1 VALALFDLAIGR
13 QFLNFTVMDF
23 DDLLADPFEDPFAKP
38 RSGSPDPWA
47 TFSHQTAVSSESQDA
62 FAQSYNSGYEENRST
77 TPTTASYATGDP
89 GEGSQSSLVDPLEA
103 ATVNAEEE
111 DSSGPT
117 SPRTPGFRE
126 SIDVL
131 NPADHTQTIAEPEPS
146 TPPTKTLTPPPA
158 AAHPPPTSV
167 AKTPSPPS
175 SPNLDASHSRSSP
188 KVISPIVS
196 PLERPL
202 ASSNIDHSF
211 AGLALGGESIG
222 GWQTDQGSWVNDH
235 QSPLATS
242 NVGSATEE
250 EDDDDDDEPIMKSR
264 RVGTDSSNAVSSF
277 YSGLV
282 LAAENMSHKATTR
295 NDTGIQPVF
304 IISVDDP
311 QKVGD
316 PIRSFTMYT
325 VHTRVSHV

>member
-1 VALALFDLAIGR
+1 
-13 QFLNFTVMDF
+13 MDF

-47 TFSHQTAVSSESQDA
+47 TFSHQTAVYSESQDA

-89 GEGSQSSLVDPLEA
+89 GEGSQSSMVDPLEA
-103 ATVNAEEE
+103 GAVNAEEE
-111 DSSGPT
+111 DLPGSSGPT

-146 TPPTKTLTPPPA
+146 TPPTETFTPPPVA
-158 AAHPPPTSV
+158 THPPPTSV
-167 AKTPSPPS
+167 PAKTPSPPP
-175 SPNLDASHSRSSP
+175 SPNLDASHSRSSS
-188 KVISPIVS
+188 KVTSPIVS

-222 GWQTDQGSWVNDH
+222 GWQTDQDSWVNDH
-235 QSPLATS
+235 QSTLTTS

-250 EDDDDDDEPIMKSR
+250 EGDDDDDEPILKSR
-264 RVGTDSSNAVSSF
+264 RVGTDSSNTVGSF
-277 YSGLV
+277 
-282 LAAENMSHKATTR
+282 
-295 NDTGIQPVF
+295 IQV
-304 IISVDDP
+304 
-311 QKVGD
+311 QC
-316 PIRSFTMYT
+316 
-325 VHTRVSHV
+325 